1 MDKQGVKDMNV
12 KCNLC
17 GNVYGDG
24 RSHCACGNYIYEKFD
39 EEQKPII
46 VKDKQKKKV
55 VFKEESNGNT

>member
-1 MDKQGVKDMNV
+1 MNV

-55 VFKEESNGNT
+55 FKEE